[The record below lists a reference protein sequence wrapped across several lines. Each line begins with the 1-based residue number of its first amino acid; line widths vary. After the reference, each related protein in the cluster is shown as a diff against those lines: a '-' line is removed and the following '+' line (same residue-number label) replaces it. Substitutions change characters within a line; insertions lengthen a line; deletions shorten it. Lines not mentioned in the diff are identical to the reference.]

1 MKVLSIAETGYR
13 ATVEEQDDT
22 ILWLNGMFAG
32 AGLDV
37 TLLLRANAVNYTV
50 KGQDASGLSFG
61 GVEMSHAPRLDKDVA
76 DLAANGVDVY
86 YVSEDA
92 ADRGIGNV
100 DMVDGVQPVS
110 RADLPGFVDGFDQIW
125 HW

>member
-22 ILWLNGMFAG
+22 ILWLNGMFAA

-61 GVEMSHAPRLDKDVA
+61 GVAMSHAPKLDEDVS
-76 DLAANGVDVY
+76 DLAANGVPVY

-92 ADRGIGNV
+92 ADRGISV
-100 DMVDGVQPVS
+100 TEMIDGVEPVNRS
-110 RADLPGFVDGFDQIW
+110 DLPAFVDGFDQIW

>member
-50 KGQDASGLSFG
+50 QGQDASGLSFG
-61 GVEMSHAPRLDKDVA
+61 GVPMSHAPHLDKDVA
-76 DLAANGVDVY
+76 DLAANGVDIY

-92 ADRGIGNV
+92 ADRGIDAA
-100 DMVDGVQPVS
+100 DMVDGVQAVG
-110 RADLPGFVDGFDQIW
+110 RGELPGFIDGFDQIW